1 MMKVAVIDRS
11 SQSSLMFLKATLPP
25 VKALRWFSTA
35 FQIMEERPFLHLIF
49 ENIAQNQHFA

>member
-1 MMKVAVIDRS
+1 MMKVAVIERS

-35 FQIMEERPFLHLIF
+35 FQIMEER
-49 ENIAQNQHFA
+49 HFPSPNF